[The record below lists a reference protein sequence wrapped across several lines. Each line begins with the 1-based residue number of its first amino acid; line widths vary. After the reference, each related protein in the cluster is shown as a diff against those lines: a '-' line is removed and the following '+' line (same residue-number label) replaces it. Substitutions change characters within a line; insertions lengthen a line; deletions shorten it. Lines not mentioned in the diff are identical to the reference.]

1 MNEET
6 NLSMKGRLNQV
17 MEGNPI
23 GDYRSIHSSDAQVG
37 GQVHDGL
44 VTLGGACTDD
54 MNLQIV
60 RYETP
65 IFPTI
70 DNLRRLVFS
79 NHLFLLE
86 PFRAHNQ
93 LEHLT
98 I

>member
-6 NLSMKGRLNQV
+6 NLSMKRRLNQV

-23 GDYRSIHSSDAQVG
+23 GDNRSIHSSKAQVG
-37 GQVHDGL
+37 GQVYDGF

-65 IFPTI
+65 IFRKI

-86 PFRAHNQ
+86 PFRAHHQ
-93 LEHLT
+93 LGHLT
-98 I
+98 S